1 MLSGVLANTVSTQ
14 SEAVDSQRCGQAA
27 FATIHVAHHQTKI
40 FLSSAN
46 RQEHLQIYK
55 KQTEA
60 REDIYSD
67 YVAFSLYHNLT
78 IFQGVLTKNTPY
90 KFCNY
95 NKSLQFSVA
104 GFIIYSNKQFIIVTC
119 MAYQDVFNSKKPRSV
134 SLS

>member
-14 SEAVDSQRCGQAA
+14 SEAVDGQRCGQAA

-46 RQEHLQIYK
+46 RQEHLQIFK

-67 YVAFSLYHNLT
+67 YVVFSLYHN
-78 IFQGVLTKNTPY
+78 FD
-90 KFCNY
+90 KFSRC
-95 NKSLQFSVA
+95 F
-104 GFIIYSNKQFIIVTC
+104 
-119 MAYQDVFNSKKPRSV
+119 DKKHTLYV
-134 SLS
+134 